1 MIIAATADVYSPR
14 FFTEFVRAVDALRV
28 QPDLFLMA
36 GDMVYRGDISEY
48 EKVVNALF
56 GKIKCPIIAC
66 FGNNEFQDLRE
77 QLKGRYKEIK
87 FLDDEAWVLEIGTET
102 VGIVGTSGSLDTP
115 TPWQKANMP
124 NIEKIYQGRVNLVDR
139 LLQRMNTKIKIV
151 LMHYAPTYKSLEG
164 ENPRFFSTMG
174 SQIYEPVIQN
184 RKPSLVVHGH
194 SLHGNKLT
202 WLDTVPIFKVGF
214 PLNKEIVIIDTEKD
228 LKPGIAKFV

>member
-1 MIIAATADVYSPR
+1 
-14 FFTEFVRAVDALRV
+14 
-28 QPDLFLMA
+28 MA

-77 QLKGRYKEIK
+77 QLKSKHKGIK
-87 FLDDEAWVLEIGTET
+87 FLDDESWIVEVGTET

-115 TPWQKANMP
+115 TPWQKANIP
-124 NIEKIYQGRVNLVDR
+124 NIEKIFQDRISLVDR
-139 LLQRMNTKIKIV
+139 HLQRMNTKIKIV

-174 SQIYEPVIQN
+174 SQMYEPVLQN

-194 SLHGNKLT
+194 SLHGNKLA
-202 WLDTVPIFKVGF
+202 WIDTVPIFKVSF
-214 PLNKEIVIIDTEKD
+214 PLNKEIVVIDTEKD